1 MDTAE
6 ALRNAVTGEPKK
18 KKNPVAAFSDFLDTY
33 KPQLALALPKH
44 VTADRMARLAVT
56 AFSKSPELQQCDA
69 LSIVASVMTA
79 AVLGLEIGVEGQ
91 GYLVPYKHRG
101 QYRCQFIPG
110 WKGLVDLVARSGRAT
125 VWTGAVFEGDEF
137 DYALGDTP
145 FIRHRPGIE
154 NDPKKLQFVYAV
166 GRVRDAEYPV
176 IEVWRIGKVIKHRD
190 RYNKIGEKHYSFN
203 DFEMYARKVPLLQV
217 LKYMPKSVE
226 LQHAIAISNAADVG
240 DYATL
245 EGDFVSI
252 VDAAVAGAAAP
263 DAAGEGEAAPQ
274 SDEPGQ
280 QTGATPVRRPAGDVA
295 STQDQRSTGETA
307 KVSRQTG
314 PKVTAQVSLTYA
326 QVREAIEQAPD
337 AETLNAVGEL
347 IGRVAKAAHRT
358 ELEQLYSARMGTF
371 DAGQG
376 DDTE

>member
-6 ALRNAVTGEPKK
+6 ALRNAVTEEPKK
-18 KKNPVAAFSDFLDTY
+18 KKNQVAAFSDFLDTY

-44 VTADRMARLAVT
+44 LTADRMARLAVT

-69 LSIVASVMTA
+69 ISIVASLMTA

-91 GYLVPYKHRG
+91 GYLVPYKR
-101 QYRCQFIPG
+101 RCQFIPG

-190 RYNKIGEKHYSFN
+190 RYNKVGEKHYSFS
-203 DFEMYARKVPLLQV
+203 DFEMYARKIPLLQV

-226 LQHAIAISNAADVG
+226 LQNAIAISNAVDVG

-245 EGDFVSI
+245 DGDFVSI
-252 VDAAVAGAAAP
+252 IDAAAASGAASG
-263 DAAGEGEAAPQ
+263 AAGEGEPAPQ
-274 SDEPGQ
+274 PDEARQAADEAASTPGQ
-280 QTGATPVRRPAGDVA
+280 RNAGDTTKASRRTGAKV
-295 STQDQRSTGETA
+295 QGET
-307 KVSRQTG
+307 
-314 PKVTAQVSLTYA
+314 PLTYA

-337 AETLNAVGEL
+337 PDTLKDVYEL
-347 IGRVAKAAHRT
+347 IQRVPKAAHRD
-358 ELEQLYSARMGTF
+358 ELKQLHDARKGRF
-371 DAGQG
+371 DDGQG
-376 DDTE
+376 DVPQ